1 MDACHLLLR
10 RPWQYDRKVIH
21 DGFKNTYI
29 FHKNGVKITLC
40 PSKLKST
47 PKASKANE
55 NHLLS
60 KIEIDKALVEGDE
73 TFMLIV
79 IEENEARQKVLPIM
93 ELFLQEF
100 HDVVPEEIPLGLLP
114 IRDIQH

>member
-1 MDACHLLLR
+1 MIGKLFMMVSR
-10 RPWQYDRKVIH
+10 IH
-21 DGFKNTYI
+21 TFFTKMAL
-29 FHKNGVKITLC
+29 KITLC
-40 PSKLKST
+40 PSKFKST